1 MLSELFP
8 RSVLIPPSAVNGS
21 AEFPRRLSIFLPQA
35 TVREL
40 PTRSLRGSSLSR
52 WVCRTAPARPDISV
66 CTHRVSQA
74 GVACPRGPLSVH
86 LTAWWLDTHLLLL
99 LRTTCCPCHPR
110 ESGTCH
116 FPVFITS
123 RHDRVLRCTEHRS
136 RDRNGGFFKFCN
148 APKKPSAKCTLNG
161 RLLHKSLHSG
171 ALMSWWPSH
180 WPPCHIFCT

>member
-8 RSVLIPPSAVNGS
+8 RNVLIPPSAVNGS

-86 LTAWWLDTHLLLL
+86 FDSMVAGYASSSASAHDLLPLSL
-99 LRTTCCPCHPR
+99 LRM
-110 ESGTCH
+110 
-116 FPVFITS
+116 
-123 RHDRVLRCTEHRS
+123 RHLSVPGVYHIQARS
-136 RDRNGGFFKFCN
+136 R
-148 APKKPSAKCTLNG
+148 PP
-161 RLLHKSLHSG
+161 LHGAQKSRSERWIFQFLQRTEKAICIVNPEWSTPPQIA
-171 ALMSWWPSH
+171 AL
-180 WPPCHIFCT
+180 